1 MNADFESNG
10 NEPVKVMASPL
21 VSVVTPVYNGAKYL
35 AECVESVL
43 AQTYGNFEYIIL
55 NNNSTDGTLKIAE
68 EYAVADRRVRVQ
80 SNDTLLPIIANHNHA
95 FSLISSASKYC
106 KVVSADDWILPHCL
120 EQMVALAE
128 QHPTIGVIGSYQLSG
143 GGETWYLRT
152 DGLPYQKSF
161 IPGREICRAHLLTKL
176 DVFGNPTSNMYRSD
190 LVRREKEFYPNQT
203 AEADISAI
211 YKTLRDSDFGF
222 VHQVLSYERLHE
234 VRITTTSENLNAYL
248 SSELGDLLEYG
259 PYYLT
264 KEELEHRLDE
274 MLDNY
279 YDFLAISAVNLRK
292 ATFWKFHKKRL
303 EELGHPMSSLRL
315 SGAVLLKLTD
325 MVLNPKKTVESAI
338 RRMNGSQAGPQA

>member
-1 MNADFESNG
+1 MT
-10 NEPVKVMASPL
+10 KPL

-43 AQTYGNFEYIIL
+43 GQTYENFEYIIL
-55 NNNSTDGTLKIAE
+55 NNNSTDETLRIAE
-68 EYAVADRRVRVQ
+68 GYKAVDRRVRVQ
-80 SNDTLLPIIANHNHA
+80 SNDTLLPIISNHNRA
-95 FSLISSASKYC
+95 FSLISPDSKYC

-120 EQMVALAE
+120 EQMVDLAE
-128 QHPTIGVIGSYQLSG
+128 GHPTIGVIGSYQLSG
-143 GGETWYLRT
+143 GGETWYVRT
-152 DGLPYQKSF
+152 DGLPYHKSF
-161 IPGREICRAHLLTKL
+161 MSGREICRAHFLTKL

-190 LVRREKEFYPNQT
+190 LVRRDKEFYPNQT

-211 YKTLRDSDFGF
+211 YKTLRQSDFGF

-274 MLDNY
+274 MLDHY
-279 YDFLAISAVNLRK
+279 YEFLAISAVNFRK
-292 ATFWKFHKKRL
+292 ADFWEFHRKRL
-303 EELGHPMSSLRL
+303 KELGHPMNSFKLT
-315 SGAVLLKLTD
+315 GAVLRKLTD
-325 MVLNPKKTVESAI
+325 MALNPKKTVESAF
-338 RRMNGSQAGPQA
+338 RRMNGSQADPRN